1 MDNDNAFI
9 EINIKYR
16 TSYYFDVIIDIND
29 INLIKCYQM
38 KNCKKGFCSKRKFK
52 KKKKNLKTRI
62 KSSAGQI
69 DANFCIFL
77 MAEHLKNARIV
88 FLYQ

>member
-29 INLIKCYQM
+29 INLIKCY
-38 KNCKKGFCSKRKFK
+38 
-52 KKKKNLKTRI
+52 
-62 KSSAGQI
+62 
-69 DANFCIFL
+69 
-77 MAEHLKNARIV
+77 
-88 FLYQ
+88 

>member
-1 MDNDNAFI
+1 
-9 EINIKYR
+9 
-16 TSYYFDVIIDIND
+16 
-29 INLIKCYQM
+29 M
-38 KNCKKGFCSKRKFK
+38 KNCKKGFCSKRKFKK